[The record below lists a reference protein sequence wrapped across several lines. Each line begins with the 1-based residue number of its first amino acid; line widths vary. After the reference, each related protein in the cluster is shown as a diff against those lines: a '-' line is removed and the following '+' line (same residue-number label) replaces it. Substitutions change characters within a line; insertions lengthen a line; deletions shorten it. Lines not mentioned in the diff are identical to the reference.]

1 MEKALKSNNAVSET
15 SSGGYPKFPLYAYKY
30 EGGATLLHLAALSG
44 NLSIISLL
52 TSEKV
57 VSDLIEINSRVE
69 AGFERDGGSEGGHIN
84 KFSNILKDALN
95 AYDDVS
101 NTPIHM
107 AALSG
112 NVVMFEYM
120 IYLGSDPKRL
130 GFMGKTVLHYAASRG
145 HWELCQYLIYDA
157 LPYPSLIALDHSG
170 SSASMNAF
178 AAGYKQLG
186 AMIKESTEEVR
197 TKLLGK

>member
-1 MEKALKSNNAVSET
+1 MQKVLKSNNAVSET
-15 SSGGYPKFPLYAYKY
+15 SSGGNPKFQLYAYKY

-44 NLSIISLL
+44 NLSTISLL
-52 TSEKV
+52 TSENV
-57 VSDLIEINSRVE
+57 VGDLIEINSRMKAAME
-69 AGFERDGGSEGGHIN
+69 HEGGSEGANNI
-84 KFSNILKDALN
+84 KFANILKDALN
-95 AYDDVS
+95 AYDDAA